1 MKYVILV
8 GDGMADEPVPELGN
22 RTPLEAA
29 RTPNMDA
36 LTAQAEI
43 FGLARTIPDG
53 FEPGSDVG
61 NMSIF
66 GYDPKRYY
74 TGRAPIEAVSLGI
87 DLKPSDVAVR
97 CNLVKLAAKNGQTL
111 MEDYSAGHISTDK
124 AHELIKLL
132 KPALED
138 ENFTLYP
145 GISYR
150 HILLW
155 RQGQDRFRA
164 TPPHNIPGQVV
175 DKHLPSGLGSEAL
188 LELIEKSQKILKN
201 QQANSIW
208 LWGAGKKP
216 NLPALHKRFGIQ
228 GVVISAV
235 DLVRGL
241 GLCAGLEVILVSGA
255 TGYLDTNYK
264 GKVEAALKALQ
275 KNDFVYLHIEAPD
288 ETGHEG
294 IAAKK
299 VQAIEDFDSKVVS
312 PLLAGLQEFPEFSLL
327 LMPDHPT
334 PVSIRTHTADPVPF
348 LIYRK
353 SKSSQISNPNQR
365 FTESSARQ
373 TGVLRDEAHHL
384 IEELLELNE

>member
-8 GDGMADEPVPELGN
+8 SDGMADEPVSELGN

-36 LTAQAEI
+36 LTKQAEV

-66 GYDPKRYY
+66 GYDPKKYY
-74 TGRAPIEAVSLGI
+74 TGRAPIEALSLGI
-87 DLKPSDVAVR
+87 DLIPSDVAVR
-97 CNLVKLAAKNGQTL
+97 CNLVKLAVKNGQTI
-111 MEDYSAGHISTDK
+111 MEDYSAGHISTEK
-124 AHELIKLL
+124 AHELITLL

-138 ENFTLYP
+138 ESFTLYP
-145 GISYR
+145 GVSYR

-155 RQGQDRFRA
+155 RQGEDRFRA
-164 TPPHNIPGQVV
+164 TPPHNIPGQVI
-175 DKHLPSGLGSEAL
+175 DKHLPSGQGSEVL
-188 LELIEKSQKILKN
+188 LGLIEKSQKILKN
-201 QQANSIW
+201 EQANSIW

-216 NLPALHKRFGIQ
+216 SVPTLQKRFGIQ
-228 GVVISAV
+228 GAVISAV
-235 DLVRGL
+235 DLIRGL
-241 GLCAGLEVILVSGA
+241 GICAGLEVILVPGA
-255 TGYLDTNYK
+255 TGYLDTNYR
-264 GKVEAALKALQ
+264 GKVEAALRALQ
-275 KNDFVYLHIEAPD
+275 KNDFVSLHIEAPD

-294 IAAKK
+294 SVSKK
-299 VQAIEDFDSKVVS
+299 VLAIEDFDSKVVG
-312 PLLAGLQEFPEFSLL
+312 PLLAGLKTLPDFSLL

-353 SKSSQISNPNQR
+353 SKSSKITHAQQR
-365 FTESSARQ
+365 FTESFALK
-373 TGVLRDEAHHL
+373 TGILRDEAHHL
-384 IEELLELNE
+384 IEELLQLNN